1 MAKRYSWVIVV
12 LLLVLALTV
21 AGCGRKEAIEPP
33 MEDLSGPVPNGDET
47 SEESWDPALGGS
59 VRAAAFAGKDFL
71 TGAEVKFKP
80 DSGRPAIISFFS
92 PG

>member
-1 MAKRYSWVIVV
+1 MV

-33 MEDLSGPVPNGDET
+33 MEDLSGPVPNGNET

-59 VRAAAFAGKDFL
+59 EGGSFAGKDFL
-71 TGAEVKFKP
+71 TGEEVEFKP
-80 DSGRPAIISFFS
+80 DSGGRR
-92 PG
+92 